1 MSIIW
6 HNYILGIKK
15 HMPPEEHLKGHI
27 PSLPVPGQW
36 GAHVRFTINQSDV
49 LSWYFDPWACGG
61 RWLESVYYKRNDHVT
76 SCYSC
81 CLILLIFPIQFSNP
95 PNNPV
100 CLSYPSIK
108 FCFCLKETT
117 SFYSLL
123 PSPQIVQK
131 PWRELLTWKSSGILA
146 VLSNFTRFY
155 CNLLTAGAHWHHPNF
170 LQIYIMIST

>member
-1 MSIIW
+1 MRGACSIY
-6 HNYILGIKK
+6 HQSVRC
-15 HMPPEEHLKGHI
+15 
-27 PSLPVPGQW
+27 SLLVLWPLSLW
-36 GAHVRFTINQSDV
+36 WTLVRKCV
-49 LSWYFDPWACGG
+49 LQAKWPCN
-61 RWLESVYYKRNDHVT
+61 V
-76 SCYSC
+76 
-81 CLILLIFPIQFSNP
+81 LLFLLPNPTHFSNPVLQP